1 MYSPGGRKESDT
13 TKRLSLHFTS
23 LNELVSTQE
32 LLSIVCNIPINK
44 ITIIIVA
51 IIFSITDDWT

>member
-13 TKRLSLHFTS
+13 TERLALHFTS

-32 LLSIVCNIPINK
+32 LLSIVYNIPINK
-44 ITIIIVA
+44 ITIVIVA
-51 IIFSITDDWT
+51 IIFSITDDWI